1 MHPVLKLTSSQRWAI
16 GAVSLCVLIACSPN
30 APEEPTQP
38 AQPVPPGPQLSS
50 TPPSTDPALHA
61 ASAVAP
67 IAPPPETAAPGY
79 AGAWA
84 LKDAECATESRTW
97 RLNAEKLEAP
107 NAERSCKVNS
117 LTEDH
122 PTGRSAIY
130 TVKALCQA
138 GAQTTEDTFR
148 FEFGASDTVMQMR
161 INDAEPVRYVRCPA

>member
-1 MHPVLKLTSSQRWAI
+1 MHPVLKLSSSQRWAI
-16 GAVSLCVLIACSPN
+16 GAVGLCVLIACSPN
-30 APEEPTQP
+30 APEEPGTP
-38 AQPVPPGPQLSS
+38 TQLSS

-67 IAPPPETAAPGY
+67 IAPPPEGATVGY

-84 LKDAECATESRTW
+84 FKDADCATESRTW

-122 PTGRSAIY
+122 PTGRSAIF
-130 TVKALCQA
+130 TVKALCQV

-148 FEFGASDTVMQMR
+148 FEFGAADTVMQMR